1 MKILVYLHRKADA
14 QKALSFAAA
23 LKIRLKAELA
33 VITVQS
39 GTQAI
44 EDLPS
49 PGVSLP
55 LKERD
60 RLPAGIQTLIGAME
74 TFIEI
79 GLLVPQPAITIRD
92 IPLGHRFTGTTPTGE
107 RVPFYEC
114 FGPLAETLNRFIEEH
129 QVHLLM
135 LSPSR
140 RPGLSGLLSGD
151 ISRNLVLDLHTS
163 VLFVRGGGPDDRYVV
178 CADGSPSARRIF
190 PFLKHLLPAVEP
202 PLEILWVKKP
212 EAGNEAVQAAEEC
225 LVHADEWLRNRG
237 KTPVLHQLQGSRP
250 VDLIL
255 QTAGRQAVIVLGAS
269 LRHDLVRRLKGSL
282 PLEII
287 AKTEASVLL
296 VKLPH
301 EADVEF
307 FKAPFTC

>member
-1 MKILVYLHRKADA
+1 MKILVYLDRKADA

-79 GLLVPQPAITIRD
+79 GLLVPQPSITIKD

-178 CADGSPSARRIF
+178 CADGSASARRIF
-190 PFLKHLLPAVEP
+190 PFLKHLLPAVGP

-225 LVHADEWLRNRG
+225 LVHADEWLRNCG

-255 QTAGRQAVIVLGAS
+255 QTAGLQAVIVMGAS

-307 FKAPFTC
+307 FKTPFTC